1 MGGASPSLA
10 RLQPCPA
17 HSPGSRQ
24 EAYGL
29 SGLFHFS
36 AGRFLRGGVQSP
48 ISFLP
53 RRNPGRRRLDPL
65 ASDTPAPGPALC
77 AAPEVAWAAP
87 GTWAGWRRAWSS
99 RPAPA
104 TASTSWRGA
113 GDEAAAS
120 FDCVPR
126 GPQVRPR
133 GPWQVA
139 GTGTGPFPGWGVE
152 KARRH
157 CVGSFNAFAWKLLA
171 SLLLLLLSRFSRL
184 RLCDPTDGSPS
195 GSAVPGIL
203 QARIL
208 EWVAISFSNACMH
221 IKSLQ
226 SCPTLCDPMDSSP
239 PGSSVHGVLQARVLE
254 WVAISFS
261 MASLCLE

>member
-1 MGGASPSLA
+1 MRFLAPAVASPEERRASGRGRDPPPGVRGGPGCALGACRGCRASPSLA
-10 RLQPCPA
+10 RRQPCPA

-104 TASTSWRGA
+104 TASTS
-113 GDEAAAS
+113 
-120 FDCVPR
+120 
-126 GPQVRPR
+126 
-133 GPWQVA
+133 
-139 GTGTGPFPGWGVE
+139 
-152 KARRH
+152 
-157 CVGSFNAFAWKLLA
+157 
-171 SLLLLLLSRFSRL
+171 
-184 RLCDPTDGSPS
+184 
-195 GSAVPGIL
+195 
-203 QARIL
+203 
-208 EWVAISFSNACMH
+208 
-221 IKSLQ
+221 
-226 SCPTLCDPMDSSP
+226 
-239 PGSSVHGVLQARVLE
+239 
-254 WVAISFS
+254 
-261 MASLCLE
+261 